1 METIFLNT
9 LENSFSCNILTL
21 VTHIVALCDSTIC
34 VVCVHK
40 SRTVSYVSA
49 SEDMCSVMYLCG
61 TKGRVI
67 FCETSTL

>member
-9 LENSFSCNILTL
+9 LENSFSCNILTI

-34 VVCVHK
+34 VVFVHK
-40 SRTVSYVSA
+40 SRTVSYV